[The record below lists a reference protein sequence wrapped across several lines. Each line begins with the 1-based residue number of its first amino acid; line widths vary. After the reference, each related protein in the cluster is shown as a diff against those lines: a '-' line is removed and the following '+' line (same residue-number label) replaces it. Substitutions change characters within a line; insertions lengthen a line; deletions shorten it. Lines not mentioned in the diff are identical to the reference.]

1 MEQKKTVY
9 TQDLKGYRA
18 MAVDLMDYLRPLGL
32 WDLTAIGTGKQIWAS
47 DPIAGEML
55 EIAEKN
61 RKKAVTQ
68 KGTEYYIYS
77 PINIREIDKYA
88 DPKAMTL
95 FFYDNLSVV
104 INDQDDG
111 LVDVWLEE
119 RGYTFDQFSDH
130 ALYIYPAT

>member
-1 MEQKKTVY
+1 MEQKKTAY
-9 TQDLKGYRA
+9 KQDLKGYRA

-55 EIAEKN
+55 EITEKN

-88 DPKAMTL
+88 DPKAITL

-119 RGYTFDQFSDH
+119 RGYTFDQFSGH

>member
-1 MEQKKTVY
+1 MEQKKTAY

-95 FFYDNLSVV
+95 FFYDNLCVV

-119 RGYTFDQFSDH
+119 RGYTFDQFSAH